1 MSGQNHANC
10 QCQVTSFKVVSVYL
24 MCVRA
29 GYVESLLLT
38 NSNTT
43 KSVRSVS
50 TTSVGRSAK
59 DDVQQRSLVYTD
71 GRPGTLRCV
80 AVTLSASV
88 RLDLHVGRR
97 NVTGE
102 LQATRALTTAGR
114 RGLRLVR
121 YTVELVRHEFL
132 PSVDDAGRRLTCS
145 AYIRGE
151 PANTT
156 SARLVV
162 RRRYLTES

>member
-10 QCQVTSFKVVSVYL
+10 QITSFTVVSVYS

-50 TTSVGRSAK
+50 TTSVGRTAK
-59 DDVQQRSLVYTD
+59 EDVQRRSLVYTD

-80 AVTLSASV
+80 AVSLSASV

-97 NVTGE
+97 NVTDE
-102 LQATRALTTAGR
+102 LRATTGLTTAGR

-132 PSVDDAGRRLTCS
+132 PSVDDAGRRMTCA
-145 AYIRGE
+145 AYLRGE